1 MEKKAIKKNIL
12 ISYFGY
18 EHDQLEYK
26 VQDRTF
32 LASFGKDAKTK
43 GYLSRLSPK
52 DIKRTDI
59 WRPSVALASYP
70 DLKFDDYYLLYSG
83 LKGAMLKTF
92 NEVKEDIE
100 ALRPKV
106 NLHIEEMA
114 FKSPWDMVSVF
125 TNLYK
130 FAEAHASEFG
140 AEGTLCYVNC
150 NHGTMQ
156 IRESLF
162 MLSQEGKI
170 PGMRILP
177 SPWHDNT
184 KRDYRTPVGSYAK
197 DDPSDFNEAYRKLS
211 RATKRQAK
219 NNGLM
224 EGIFVDKSNTEFLE
238 LLNQILFVAQRT
250 KEPILFTG
258 PTGSGKSN
266 LARNIAKT
274 KGLKDKFVSVNCATL
289 GGDPGII
296 KSELFGHDRGDFT
309 GAIST
314 CDGKLQQANG
324 GILFLDEIA
333 ELPLDSQAMLLTAI
347 ETKKF
352 RRPHST
358 VDIQCDFM
366 LICGTNK
373 DLWEEV
379 KAKRFRLDLL
389 ERINTWHFHLPGL
402 AEKERPGYAAR
413 RKDIALNCQQVLSEY
428 NKKYSSHL
436 EFANDALQRFI
447 EYAEADT
454 TEWKGNF
461 REFNAMI
468 FRMAT
473 FANGLQIELH
483 GVEKEIERT
492 EFEQKSYKAD
502 NNDAT
507 TKQEQFPTAS
517 QTIHTPAPTSTLPD
531 ASCKFEFLRELL
543 GEKYAELRLDELA
556 QLAFVASVCADA
568 KNQADASRRLRIN
581 QNDSKDGSPQL
592 FKYLYHLGLNFDK
605 VKTFACGLKPSDSS
619 QVRR

>member
-1 MEKKAIKKNIL
+1 M
-12 ISYFGY
+12 
-18 EHDQLEYK
+18 
-26 VQDRTF
+26 
-32 LASFGKDAKTK
+32 
-43 GYLSRLSPK
+43 
-52 DIKRTDI
+52 
-59 WRPSVALASYP
+59 
-70 DLKFDDYYLLYSG
+70 
-83 LKGAMLKTF
+83 
-92 NEVKEDIE
+92 
-100 ALRPKV
+100 
-106 NLHIEEMA
+106 
-114 FKSPWDMVSVF
+114 
-125 TNLYK
+125 
-130 FAEAHASEFG
+130 
-140 AEGTLCYVNC
+140 
-150 NHGTMQ
+150 
-156 IRESLF
+156 
-162 MLSQEGKI
+162 
-170 PGMRILP
+170 
-177 SPWHDNT
+177 
-184 KRDYRTPVGSYAK
+184 
-197 DDPSDFNEAYRKLS
+197 
-211 RATKRQAK
+211 
-219 NNGLM
+219 
-224 EGIFVDKSNTEFLE
+224 
-238 LLNQILFVAQRT
+238 
-250 KEPILFTG
+250 
-258 PTGSGKSN
+258 
-266 LARNIAKT
+266 
-274 KGLKDKFVSVNCATL
+274 

-296 KSELFGHDRGDFT
+296 KSELFGHDMGDFT

-473 FANGLQIELH
+473 FANGLRIELS

-492 EFEQKSYKAD
+492 EFEQKSYKTDSNVTAIATGAPP
-502 NNDAT
+502 AT
-507 TKQEQFPTAS
+507 TKQEESPTAS
-517 QTIHTPAPTSTLPD
+517 QTIHTPTPTSPLPD
-531 ASCKFEFLRELL
+531 ASCTFEFLRELL
-543 GEKYAELRLDELA
+543 GEEEFNKHRLDELA
-556 QLAFVASVCADA
+556 QIAFVVSVCAEA

-592 FKYLYHLGLNFDK
+592 SKYLKNLGLDFDK
-605 VKTFACGLKPSDSS
+605 VKSFAHNLTYTRAREAAKSL
-619 QVRR
+619 